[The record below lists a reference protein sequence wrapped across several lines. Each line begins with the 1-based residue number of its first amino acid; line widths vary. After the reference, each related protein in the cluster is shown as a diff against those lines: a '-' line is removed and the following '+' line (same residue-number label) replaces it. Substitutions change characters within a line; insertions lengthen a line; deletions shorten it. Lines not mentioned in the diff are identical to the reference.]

1 MRSCGA
7 SLMRM
12 EGTANGGEYEEEE
25 AWQRGKSDG
34 VERKREGRWSLGEG
48 W

>member
-7 SLMRM
+7 SLMRI

-25 AWQRGKSDG
+25 ACAGSWGNQTERRKGG
-34 VERKREGRWSLGEG
+34 VVEKAW
-48 W
+48 